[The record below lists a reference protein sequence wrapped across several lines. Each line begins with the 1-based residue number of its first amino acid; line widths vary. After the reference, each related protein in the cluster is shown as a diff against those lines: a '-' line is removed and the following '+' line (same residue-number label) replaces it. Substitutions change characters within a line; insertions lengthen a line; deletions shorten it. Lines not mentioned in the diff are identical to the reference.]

1 MTKALE
7 TLGLLIFIVTS
18 KLWQRLWKSWAL
30 EMQDVFFQRGLLHN
44 EQCGCGIINQEE
56 VVKHILTRVL
66 LILRNPDC
74 TTC

>member
-30 EMQDVFFQRGLLHN
+30 EMQDVFFSK
-44 EQCGCGIINQEE
+44 E
-56 VVKHILTRVL
+56 VFSITSSVVVGS
-66 LILRNPDC
+66 LIKRR
-74 TTC
+74 